1 MLFNLSWKITLENY
15 QLMLLE
21 GVEITRSVE
30 QLSDTATITLP
41 GSVFNKALE
50 IEDKIKRGNTVK
62 IELGYNADTT
72 NPAPTTPA
80 PPKEG
85 NGALVTE
92 FEGFIESIE
101 TNDGS
106 ITIKCEDAIY
116 KLRQPVAD
124 KELINPDVSD
134 VLNYVLA
141 QIGGYTLSCDYQF
154 KYDKFTILSNTAY
167 KVVKQIQEETKANV
181 YLKGNVLHVH
191 PQYKEIFGTAE
202 YSFQHNIE
210 SSELEY
216 RKSEDRKW
224 FVTVEGKGKDGKVIK
239 ITAGE
244 KGGDTEKREIG
255 GVSDPVSLQNLANE
269 MLKVKSYTGYSGSF
283 TGWLIPYCDA
293 GYKVTISDDD
303 YEYKSGT
310 YYVLE
315 VVTNFSKAGGSRTVK
330 IGSKI

>member
-41 GSVFNKALE
+41 GSVFNKALD
-50 IEDKIKRGNTVK
+50 IEKEIKRGNTVK
-62 IELGYNADTT
+62 IELGYNDD
-72 NPAPTTPA
+72 
-80 PPKEG
+80 
-85 NGALVTE
+85 LITE

-116 KLRQPVAD
+116 KLRKPVSD
-124 KELINPDVSD
+124 KEFTNPDVS
-134 VLNYVLA
+134 VILNYVLA

-191 PQYKEIFGTAE
+191 PQYKEIFGMAE
-202 YSFQHNIE
+202 YSFQQNIE

-216 RKSEDRKW
+216 RNADDRKTE
-224 FVTVEGKGKDGKVIK
+224 VVVEGKSKDGKVIRE
-239 ITAGE
+239 TAGQ
-244 KGGDTEKREIG
+244 KGGDTITIKID
-255 GVSDPVSLQNLANE
+255 GVSDPASLKNMAEEQ
-269 MLKVKSYTGYSGSF
+269 LKVKSYTGYSGSF

-293 GYKVTISDDD
+293 GYKVTISDDE
-303 YEYKSGT
+303 YEFKDGT

-315 VVTNFSKAGGSRTVK
+315 VVTNFSKAGGSRQIK

>member
-41 GSVFNKALE
+41 GSVFNKALD
-50 IEDKIKRGNTVK
+50 IEKEIKRGNTVK
-62 IELGYNADTT
+62 IELGYNDD
-72 NPAPTTPA
+72 
-80 PPKEG
+80 
-85 NGALVTE
+85 LITE

-116 KLRQPVAD
+116 KLRKPVAD
-124 KELINPDVSD
+124 KEFTNPDVS
-134 VLNYVLA
+134 VILNYVLA

-191 PQYKEIFGTAE
+191 PQYKEIFGLAE
-202 YSFQHNIE
+202 YSFQQNIE

-216 RKSEDRKW
+216 RNADDRKTE
-224 FVTVEGKGKDGKVIK
+224 VVVEGKSKDGKVIRE
-239 ITAGE
+239 TAGQ
-244 KGGDTEKREIG
+244 KGGDTITIKID
-255 GVSDPVSLQNLANE
+255 GVSDPASLKNMAEEQ
-269 MLKVKSYTGYSGSF
+269 LKVKSYTGYSGSF

-293 GYKVTISDDD
+293 GYKVTISDDE
-303 YEYKSGT
+303 YEFKDGT

-315 VVTNFSKAGGSRTVK
+315 VVTNFSKSGGSRQIK

>member
-41 GSVFNKALE
+41 GSVFNKALD
-50 IEDKIKRGNTVK
+50 IEKEIKRGNTVK
-62 IELGYNADTT
+62 IELGYNDD
-72 NPAPTTPA
+72 
-80 PPKEG
+80 
-85 NGALVTE
+85 LITE

-116 KLRQPVAD
+116 KLRKPVSD
-124 KELINPDVSD
+124 KEFTNPDVS
-134 VLNYVLA
+134 VILNYVLA

-202 YSFQHNIE
+202 YSFQQNIE

-216 RKSEDRKW
+216 RNADDRKTE
-224 FVTVEGKGKDGKVIK
+224 VVVEGKSKDGKVIRE
-239 ITAGE
+239 TAGQ
-244 KGGDTEKREIG
+244 KGGDTITIKID
-255 GVSDPVSLQNLANE
+255 GVSDPASLKIMAEEQ
-269 MLKVKSYTGYSGSF
+269 LKVKSYTGYSGSF

-293 GYKVTISDDD
+293 GYKVTISDDE
-303 YEYKSGT
+303 YEFKDGT

-315 VVTNFSKAGGSRTVK
+315 VVTNFSKSGGSRQIK

>member
-41 GSVFNKALE
+41 GSVFNKALD

-62 IELGYNADTT
+62 IELGYNDD
-72 NPAPTTPA
+72 
-80 PPKEG
+80 
-85 NGALVTE
+85 LVTE

-116 KLRQPVAD
+116 KLRQPVSD
-124 KELINPDVSD
+124 KEFTNPDVS
-134 VLNYVLA
+134 VILNYVLA

-191 PQYKEIFGTAE
+191 GQYKEIFGTAE
-202 YSFQHNIE
+202 YSFQQNIE

-216 RKSEDRKW
+216 RNADDRKTE
-224 FVTVEGKGKDGKVIK
+224 VVVEGKSKDGKVIRE
-239 ITAGE
+239 TAGQ
-244 KGGDTEKREIG
+244 KGGDTITKTIP
-255 GVSDPVSLQNLANE
+255 GVSDPASLKNMAEEQ
-269 MLKVKSYTGYSGSF
+269 LKVKSYTGYSGSF

-303 YEYKSGT
+303 YEFKDGT

-315 VVTNFSKAGGSRTVK
+315 VVTNFSKSGGSRQIK

>member
-62 IELGYNADTT
+62 IELGYNDD
-72 NPAPTTPA
+72 
-80 PPKEG
+80 
-85 NGALVTE
+85 LVTE

-124 KELINPDVSD
+124 KELVNPDVSD
-134 VLNYVLA
+134 VLNYVLS
-141 QIGGYTLSCDYQF
+141 QIEGYTLSCDYQF

-167 KVVKQIQEETKANV
+167 KVVKQIQEETKANI
-181 YLKGNVLHVH
+181 YLKGKILHVH
-191 PQYKEIFGTAE
+191 PQYKEIFGLAE
-202 YSFQHNIE
+202 YSFQQNIE

-216 RKSEDRKW
+216 RNADDKKTE
-224 FVTVEGKGKDGKVIK
+224 VIVEGKSKDGKVIRE
-239 ITAGE
+239 TAGQ
-244 KGGDTEKREIG
+244 KGGDTITIKID
-255 GVSDPVSLQNLANE
+255 GVSDPASLKNMAEEQ
-269 MLKVKSYTGYSGSF
+269 LKVKSYTGYSGSF

>member
-21 GVEITRSVE
+21 SVEITRSVE

-62 IELGYNADTT
+62 IELGYND
-72 NPAPTTPA
+72 
-80 PPKEG
+80 
-85 NGALVTE
+85 ALITE

-116 KLRQPVAD
+116 QLRKPVAD
-124 KELINPDVSD
+124 KELNNPDVSD

-141 QIGGYTLSCDYQF
+141 EIGGYTLSCDYQF
-154 KYDKFTILSNTAY
+154 KYDKFTILNNTAY
-167 KVVKQIQEETKANV
+167 KVIKQIQEETKANI
-181 YLKGNVLHVH
+181 YLKGKILHVH
-191 PQYKEIFGTAE
+191 PQYKELFGLAE
-202 YSFQHNIE
+202 YSFQQNIE

-216 RKSEDRKW
+216 RKADDKKTE
-224 FVTVEGKGKDGKVIK
+224 VIVEGKSKDGKVIRE
-239 ITAGE
+239 TAGQ
-244 KGGDTEKREIG
+244 KGGDTVTIKID
-255 GVSDPVSLQNLANE
+255 GVSDPASLKNMANE
-269 MLKVKSYTGYSGSF
+269 QLKVKSYTGYSGSF

-303 YEYKSGT
+303 YEYKDGT

-315 VVTNFSKAGGSRTVK
+315 VVTNFSKSGGSRQVK

>member
-41 GSVFNKALE
+41 GSVFNKALD
-50 IEDKIKRGNTVK
+50 IEKEIKRGNTVK
-62 IELGYNADTT
+62 IELGYNDD
-72 NPAPTTPA
+72 
-80 PPKEG
+80 
-85 NGALVTE
+85 LITE

-116 KLRQPVAD
+116 KLRKPVAD
-124 KELINPDVSD
+124 KEFTNPDVS
-134 VLNYVLA
+134 VILNYVLA
-141 QIGGYTLSCDYQF
+141 QIGGYTLSCDYSF

-202 YSFQHNIE
+202 YSFQQNIE

-216 RKSEDRKW
+216 RNADDRKTE
-224 FVTVEGKGKDGKVIK
+224 VVVEGKSKDGKVIRE
-239 ITAGE
+239 TAGQ
-244 KGGDTEKREIG
+244 KGGDTITIKID
-255 GVSDPVSLQNLANE
+255 GVSDPASLKNMAEEQ
-269 MLKVKSYTGYSGSF
+269 LKVKSYTGYSGSF

-293 GYKVTISDDD
+293 GYKVTISDDE
-303 YEYKSGT
+303 YEFKDGT

-315 VVTNFSKAGGSRTVK
+315 VVTNFSKSGGSRQIK

>member
-41 GSVFNKALE
+41 GSVFNKALD

-62 IELGYNADTT
+62 IELGYNDD
-72 NPAPTTPA
+72 
-80 PPKEG
+80 
-85 NGALVTE
+85 LVTE

-116 KLRQPVAD
+116 KLRQPVSD
-124 KELINPDVSD
+124 KEFTNPDVS
-134 VLNYVLA
+134 VILNYVLA

-191 PQYKEIFGTAE
+191 GQYKEIFGTAE
-202 YSFQHNIE
+202 YSFQQNIE

-216 RKSEDRKW
+216 RNADDRKTE
-224 FVTVEGKGKDGKVIK
+224 VVVEGKSKDGKVIRE
-239 ITAGE
+239 TAGQ
-244 KGGDTEKREIG
+244 KGGDTITIKID
-255 GVSDPVSLQNLANE
+255 GVSDPASLKIMAEEQ
-269 MLKVKSYTGYSGSF
+269 LKVKSYTGYSGSF

-293 GYKVTISDDD
+293 GYKVTISDDE
-303 YEYKSGT
+303 YEFKDGT

-315 VVTNFSKAGGSRTVK
+315 VVTNFSKSGGSRQIK

>member
-62 IELGYNADTT
+62 IELGYNDD
-72 NPAPTTPA
+72 
-80 PPKEG
+80 
-85 NGALVTE
+85 LVTE

-124 KELINPDVSD
+124 KELVNPDISD
-134 VLNYVLA
+134 VLNYVLS
-141 QIGGYTLSCDYQF
+141 QIEGYTLSCDYQF

-167 KVVKQIQEETKANV
+167 KVVKQIQEETKANI
-181 YLKGNVLHVH
+181 YLKGKILHVH
-191 PQYKEIFGTAE
+191 PQYKEIFGLAE
-202 YSFQHNIE
+202 YSFQQNIE

-216 RKSEDRKW
+216 RNADDKKTE
-224 FVTVEGKGKDGKVIK
+224 VIVEGKSKEGKVIRE
-239 ITAGE
+239 TAGQ
-244 KGGDTEKREIG
+244 KGGDTITIKID
-255 GVSDPVSLQNLANE
+255 GVSDPASLKNMAEEQ
-269 MLKVKSYTGYSGSF
+269 LKVKSYTGYSGSF

>member
-41 GSVFNKALE
+41 GSVFNKALD
-50 IEDKIKRGNTVK
+50 IEKEIKRGNTVK
-62 IELGYNADTT
+62 IELGYNDD
-72 NPAPTTPA
+72 
-80 PPKEG
+80 
-85 NGALVTE
+85 LITE

-116 KLRQPVAD
+116 KLRKPVAD
-124 KELINPDVSD
+124 KEFTNPDVS
-134 VLNYVLA
+134 VILNYVLA

-202 YSFQHNIE
+202 YSFQQNIE

-216 RKSEDRKW
+216 RNADDRKTE
-224 FVTVEGKGKDGKVIK
+224 VVVEGKSKDGKVIRE
-239 ITAGE
+239 TAGQ
-244 KGGDTEKREIG
+244 KGGDTITIKID
-255 GVSDPVSLQNLANE
+255 GVSDPASLKIMAEEQ
-269 MLKVKSYTGYSGSF
+269 LKVKSYTGYSGSF

-293 GYKVTISDDD
+293 GYKVTISDDE
-303 YEYKSGT
+303 YEFKDGT

-315 VVTNFSKAGGSRTVK
+315 VVTNFSKSGGSRQIK

>member
-62 IELGYNADTT
+62 IELGYNADLTS
-72 NPAPTTPA
+72 
-80 PPKEG
+80 PPQSPQMGGG
-85 NGALVTE
+85 NGSLVTE

-106 ITIKCEDAIY
+106 ISIKCEDAIY
-116 KLRQPVAD
+116 QLRKPVAD
-124 KELINPDVSD
+124 KELNNPDVSD
-134 VLNYVLA
+134 VLNYVLD

-154 KYDKFTILSNTAY
+154 KYDKFTILNNTAY
-167 KVVKQIQEETKANV
+167 KVIKQIQEETKANI

-191 PQYKEIFGTAE
+191 PQYKELFGLAE
-202 YSFQHNIE
+202 YSFQQNIE

-216 RKSEDRKW
+216 RNADDRKW
-224 FVTVEGKGKDGKVIK
+224 LAVVEGKGKDGKVIK
-239 ITAGE
+239 VTAGE

-269 MLKVKSYTGYSGSF
+269 MIKVKSYTGYSGSF

-303 YEYKSGT
+303 YEYKDGT

-315 VVTNFSKAGGSRTVK
+315 VVTNFSKSGGSRQVK

>member
-21 GVEITRSVE
+21 SVEITRSVE

-72 NPAPTTPA
+72 TPT

-85 NGALVTE
+85 NDALVTE

-116 KLRQPVAD
+116 QLRKPVAD
-124 KELINPDVSD
+124 KELNNPDVSD
-134 VLNYVLA
+134 VLNYVLSE
-141 QIGGYTLSCDYQF
+141 IGGYTLSCDYQF
-154 KYDKFTILSNTAY
+154 KYDKFTILNNTAY
-167 KVVKQIQEETKANV
+167 KVIKQIQEETKANI

-191 PQYKEIFGTAE
+191 PQYKELFGLAE
-202 YSFQHNIE
+202 YSFQQNIE

-216 RKSEDRKW
+216 RKADDKKTE
-224 FVTVEGKGKDGKVIK
+224 VIVEGKSKDGKVIRE
-239 ITAGE
+239 TAGQ
-244 KGGDTEKREIG
+244 KGGDTVTIKID
-255 GVSDPVSLQNLANE
+255 GVSDPASLKNMANE
-269 MLKVKSYTGYSGSF
+269 QLKVKSYTGYSGSF

-303 YEYKSGT
+303 YEYKDGT

-315 VVTNFSKAGGSRTVK
+315 VVTNFSKSGGSRQVK

>member
-41 GSVFNKALE
+41 GSVFNKALD

-62 IELGYNADTT
+62 IELGYNDD
-72 NPAPTTPA
+72 
-80 PPKEG
+80 
-85 NGALVTE
+85 LITE

-116 KLRQPVAD
+116 KLRQPVSD
-124 KELINPDVSD
+124 KEFTNPDVS
-134 VLNYVLA
+134 VILNYVLA

-191 PQYKEIFGTAE
+191 GQYKEIFGTAE
-202 YSFQHNIE
+202 YSFQQNIE

-216 RKSEDRKW
+216 RNADDRKTE
-224 FVTVEGKGKDGKVIK
+224 VVVEGKSKDGKVIRE
-239 ITAGE
+239 TAGQ
-244 KGGDTEKREIG
+244 KGGDTITKTIP
-255 GVSDPVSLQNLANE
+255 GVSDPASLKNMAEEQ
-269 MLKVKSYTGYSGSF
+269 LKVKSYTGYSGSF

-303 YEYKSGT
+303 YEFKDGT

-315 VVTNFSKAGGSRTVK
+315 VVTNFSKSGGSRQIK

>member
-1 MLFNLSWKITLENY
+1 
-15 QLMLLE
+15 MLLE

-62 IELGYNADTT
+62 IELGYNADMTT
-72 NPAPTTPA
+72 TTPA

-85 NGALVTE
+85 NSALVTE

-116 KLRQPVAD
+116 QLRQPVAD

-141 QIGGYTLSCDYQF
+141 QIEGYTLSCDYQF

-191 PQYKEIFGTAE
+191 PQYKEIFGLAE

-216 RKSEDRKW
+216 RNADDKKTE
-224 FVTVEGKGKDGKVIK
+224 VIVEGKSKDGKVIRE
-239 ITAGE
+239 TAGE
-244 KGGDTEKREIG
+244 KGGDTITIKID
-255 GVSDPVSLQNLANE
+255 GVSDPASLKNMAEEQ
-269 MLKVKSYTGYSGSF
+269 LKVKSYTGYSGSF

-293 GYKVTISDDD
+293 GYKVTISDED

-315 VVTNFSKAGGSRTVK
+315 VVTNFSKAGGSRQIK

>member
-21 GVEITRSVE
+21 SVEITRSVE

-62 IELGYNADTT
+62 IELAYND
-72 NPAPTTPA
+72 
-80 PPKEG
+80 
-85 NGALVTE
+85 ALVTE

-116 KLRQPVAD
+116 QLRKPVAD
-124 KELINPDVSD
+124 KELNNPDVSD

-141 QIGGYTLSCDYQF
+141 EIGGYTLSCDYQF
-154 KYDKFTILSNTAY
+154 KYDKFTILNNTAY
-167 KVVKQIQEETKANV
+167 KVIKQIQEETKANI
-181 YLKGNVLHVH
+181 YLKGKILHVH
-191 PQYKEIFGTAE
+191 PQYKELFGLAE
-202 YSFQHNIE
+202 YSFQQNIE

-216 RKSEDRKW
+216 RKADDKKTE
-224 FVTVEGKGKDGKVIK
+224 VIVEGKSKDGKVIRE
-239 ITAGE
+239 TAGQ
-244 KGGDTEKREIG
+244 KGGDTVTIKID
-255 GVSDPVSLQNLANE
+255 GVSDPASLKNMANE
-269 MLKVKSYTGYSGSF
+269 QLKVKSYTGYSGSF
-283 TGWLIPYCDA
+283 TCWLIPYCDA
-293 GYKVTISDDD
+293 GYKVTITDDD
-303 YEYKSGT
+303 YEYKDGT

-315 VVTNFSKAGGSRTVK
+315 VVTNFSKAGGSRQIK